1 MELVAFKPGMDLM
14 RISILRHFAC
24 VEVTDSLNR
33 VVSHRGLLIE
43 VFGPQNASFVFD
55 YLTDLFD
62 CVG

>member
-1 MELVAFKPGMDLM
+1 MELVAFKLGMDLM

-24 VEVTDSLNR
+24 VVAIDFLNR
-33 VVSHRGLLIE
+33 VVSHRGLLIGE
-43 VFGPQNASFVFD
+43 FGPQNASFVFD

>member
-1 MELVAFKPGMDLM
+1 MDLK

>member
-1 MELVAFKPGMDLM
+1 M

-24 VEVTDSLNR
+24 VVAIGSLNR
-33 VVSHRGLLIE
+33 VVSHRGLLIGE
-43 VFGPQNASFVFD
+43 FGPENAGFVFD